1 MVTSAERYIESLELF
16 GMQFGLERM
25 RALLDKLGHPER
37 QFDAIHVVGSNG
49 KSSTVRFAEALL
61 EGEGIRTGAYLSPHL
76 TTFRE
81 RIRIGGQTISEPAYE
96 RAVHDVMEAVG
107 DGVTQFEA
115 LTAAALQAFAQA
127 GVQWAVVEAGLGG
140 RLDATNV
147 LSRSRVQVLTNVSL
161 EHSELLGDTRE
172 KIAAEKLAV
181 VPGGGIVIAGEEG
194 WDGLV
199 PQARSV
205 TVTSV
210 GGSFQDQNRAVAEA
224 AVEAALGRPV
234 DASAAEPDHRAR
246 QVRDPRPRSARDL
259 GRRAQPGRHA
269 AAGRRAARRARR
281 SPGGGGVL
289 GAGGQGR
296 RHDGV
301 AAPHG
306 VPDDRRHVVVEPAVA
321 ACGGDRA
328 ADRWR
333 GVGRATGGS
342 GGGPAARRQWW
353 GGCRLRVAVPFA
365 RPGRAAGMT
374 AGLCVPTGPART
386 LSGNF
391 A

>member
-1 MVTSAERYIESLELF
+1 MNREMVTSAERYIESLELF

-181 VPGGGIVIAGEEG
+181 VPRGGTVISGEEG

-234 DASAAEPDHRAR
+234 DASGLSRITVPGRFEIRG
-246 QVRDPRPRSARDL
+246 RDPLEIWDGAHNPAGMQRLVAELPAVLGDRQAVAVFSALEDKDVATMVSLLRTVCPTIVGTSSSNPRSMPAEAI
-259 GRRAQPGRHA
+259 GRLTGGAVADEPQEA
-269 AAGRRAARRARR
+269 LEAARLLA
-281 SPGGGGVL
+281 GGGG
-289 GAGGQGR
+289 A
-296 RHDGV
+296 
-301 AAPHG
+301 
-306 VPDDRRHVVVEPAVA
+306 VVV
-321 ACGGDRA
+321 CGSLYLLHDLA
-328 ADRWR
+328 EQQA
-333 GVGRATGGS
+333 
-342 GGGPAARRQWW
+342 
-353 GGCRLRVAVPFA
+353 
-365 RPGRAAGMT
+365 
-374 AGLCVPTGPART
+374 
-386 LSGNF
+386 
-391 A
+391 